1 MTDHDSIEILAD
13 LLTDL
18 LVEVRELRNDL
29 TKHADPPPPPLQ
41 GTQAAELE
49 VNCANNL

>member
-29 TKHADPPPPPLQ
+29 TKHADPPPLR